1 MNMQNIY
8 TKIMYIKMYKY
19 YNILYIQK
27 AKSRAENRKTAEQRI
42 KRGEKKRRK
51 KGRKARKKKGERR

>member
-1 MNMQNIY
+1 MH
-8 TKIMYIKMYKY
+8 IKMYKY